1 MIYQL
6 FAKPFLSEIDNINTR
21 KKLEYESIQQ
31 ILFVSFYY
39 TPGLSISIFI
49 YCLCW
54 DMGVLIL
61 NYKRAGIPE
70 LEEQIYMIPTTIN
83 IHHQSLR
90 NCMQQGINHLES

>member
-1 MIYQL
+1 MKLITSIQEKN
-6 FAKPFLSEIDNINTR
+6 F
-21 KKLEYESIQQ
+21 KKKFEYESIQQ
-31 ILFVSFYY
+31 ILFVGFYY

-90 NCMQQGINHLES
+90 R